1 MFRVCQ
7 KEPAEKTCP
16 KGSREGL
23 NDWKKLGCSGPC
35 PPVVGRHRYFHRLYA
50 LDIVLG
56 DLGRVTKRELLAKIE
71 GHVREAGAVRVGGRN
86 LGLAPGTWRS
96 RFKSGARRYLSV
108 AVC

>member
-1 MFRVCQ
+1 M
-7 KEPAEKTCP
+7 EEI
-16 KGSREGL
+16 
-23 NDWKKLGCSGPC
+23 GCSGPC
-35 PPVVGRHRYFHRLYA
+35 PPVGRHRYFHRLYA

-71 GHVREAGAVRVGGRN
+71 GQVREAGAVKVCGRN

-96 RFKSGARRYLSV
+96 RFKSGARRYLSM